1 MQVDLS
7 SLAEG
12 IPELLPPPSSID
24 ETVDHAPAR
33 RSILDSSE
41 EKLAIRNALRYFP
54 SEWHQTL
61 APEFLKELR
70 EFGRIYMHRFRPSN
84 VPMRAYPIDQYPAR
98 STHAAAIMH
107 MIQNNL
113 DPAVAQFPHELI
125 TYGGNGA
132 VFQNWAQYRITM

>member
-12 IPELLPPPSSID
+12 IPESLPPPSDLD

-33 RSILDSSE
+33 RSILNSSE

-61 APEFLKELR
+61 APEFLNELL
-70 EFGRIYMHRFRPSN
+70 S
-84 VPMRAYPIDQYPAR
+84 
-98 STHAAAIMH
+98 
-107 MIQNNL
+107 
-113 DPAVAQFPHELI
+113 LI
-125 TYGGNGA
+125 H
-132 VFQNWAQYRITM
+132 I